1 MTPAAFRA
9 VCGAL
14 DWSLRDA
21 AAQTGV
27 AVNTLRLIGE
37 GQPVTEKIS
46 RRVRA
51 AFRRQGV
58 RVTISREGQ
67 ATIIIGAPVGSM
79 KHEALPPELLG
90 VPFLAVR
97 PRVDGTWRVFF
108 EVNAKDRPAGWPA
121 TRPLPFSVP
130 RRGDLSDPIEVKAI
144 RADAKQLEAALT
156 REKLRN
162 SLIGHS
168 GAHTTPPPLATE
180 RRHVKRA
187 QRRENRA

>member
-21 AAQTGV
+21 AANTGV
-27 AVNTLRLIGE
+27 AVNTLRLIGD
-37 GQPVTEKIS
+37 GQPVTDKIS

-58 RVTISREGQ
+58 RVTISQEGQ

-108 EVNAKDRPAGWPA
+108 EVNAKDRPEGWPA
-121 TRPLPFSVP
+121 TRPLPTSYP
-130 RRGDLSDPIEVKAI
+130 RRGDLKNPLEVQAIKDDARRLAKELERARLSKASKS
-144 RADAKQLEAALT
+144 R
-156 REKLRN
+156 RP
-162 SLIGHS
+162 
-168 GAHTTPPPLATE
+168 TTCA
-180 RRHVKRA
+180 V
-187 QRRENRA
+187 